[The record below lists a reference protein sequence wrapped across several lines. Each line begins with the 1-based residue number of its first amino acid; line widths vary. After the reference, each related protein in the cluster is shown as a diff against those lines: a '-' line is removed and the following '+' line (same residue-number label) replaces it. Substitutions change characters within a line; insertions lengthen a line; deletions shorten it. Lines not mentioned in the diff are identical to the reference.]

1 MIIQNSA
8 LRLLEIIKTLIA
20 SPKTREEICF
30 ELDKKGEGIYKN
42 TVSKYFRT
50 LRDTGFEI
58 KKENGREIIISQDET
73 PTLGQQPGFFEKYF
87 GIGNRTFEADPQEAP
102 EEHKVVR
109 YDFSAKETPLMM
121 VAEDPAP
128 YGSKKNDD
136 K

>member
-1 MIIQNSA
+1 MVIVPGRS
-8 LRLLEIIKTLIA
+8 
-20 SPKTREEICF
+20 S
-30 ELDKKGEGIYKN
+30 DKLK
-42 TVSKYFRT
+42 VF
-50 LRDTGFEI
+50 L
-58 KKENGREIIISQDET
+58 
-73 PTLGQQPGFFEKYF
+73 EKYF

-102 EEHKVVR
+102 KEHKKVVR